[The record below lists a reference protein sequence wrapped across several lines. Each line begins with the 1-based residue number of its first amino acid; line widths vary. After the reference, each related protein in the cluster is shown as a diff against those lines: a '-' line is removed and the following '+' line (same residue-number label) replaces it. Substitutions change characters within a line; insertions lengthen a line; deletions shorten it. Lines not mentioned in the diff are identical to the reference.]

1 MHPKIRIKELRKF
14 DLEGGYLIDGFPSV
28 GLTSVIATESM
39 IQTSQFTLSGIIDSE
54 AFPPIS
60 LIKNGSPNY
69 PAGIF
74 VNDNLRVAAFL
85 SHVALDEPF
94 HRSIAKKMIWWAKTH
109 KISLIV
115 SSIPVKTDK
124 ENNEIIA
131 VGSTEGAR
139 KKIQELGIKSL
150 EHGTIPGIPGI
161 LLNEGSIS
169 GQDVIVLLFQSDG
182 MNPDF
187 RSSAK
192 LCMAMS
198 NLIPGASCDILALQK
213 EAEKIEQEIKKN
225 VEESKQ
231 FKETMYR

>member
-1 MHPKIRIKELRKF
+1 LHPEITIKELKPLN
-14 DLEGGYLIDGFPSV
+14 LEGGFLIDGFPSI

-39 IQTSQFTLSGIIDSE
+39 IQTSQFNLAGIIDSDE
-54 AFPPIS
+54 FPPLSI
-60 LIKNGSPNY
+60 IKNGKPNH

-74 VNDNLRVAAFL
+74 VNDELRVAAFL
-85 SHVALDEPF
+85 SHLALEEEF
-94 HRSIAKKMIWWAKTH
+94 HRSVAKKMIEWAKNQ

-115 SSIPVKTDK
+115 SSIPVKGNGL
-124 ENNEIIA
+124 EAEIIA
-131 VGSTEGAR
+131 VGSTESAR
-139 KKIQELGIKSL
+139 KKIRDSGIKNL
-150 EHGTIPGIPGI
+150 ENGTIPGIPGI
-161 LLNEGSIS
+161 LLNEGSLVN
-169 GQDVIVLLFQSDG
+169 QDVIVLLFQSDG

-198 NLIPGASCDILALQK
+198 NLIPGASCDLVSLQK

>member
-1 MHPKIRIKELRKF
+1 MYPKVTVRQLRSVN
-14 DLEGGYLIDGFPSV
+14 LEGGYLIDGFPTI
-28 GLTSVIATESM
+28 GLTGVIATESM
-39 IQTSQFTLSGIIDSE
+39 IQTSQFTLAGIIDSNV
-54 AFPPIS
+54 FPPVS
-60 LIKNGSPNY
+60 LIKNGKPNF

-74 VNDNLRVAAFL
+74 VNDSLKVAAFL
-85 SHVALDEPF
+85 SHIALDEQF
-94 HRSIAKKMIWWAKTH
+94 HRSIAKKMISWAKNQ

-115 SSIPVKTDK
+115 SSIPVKSDG
-124 ENNEIIA
+124 EDEEIIA
-131 VGSTEGAR
+131 AGSTENAR
-139 KKIQELGIKSL
+139 KKIKDSGIKIL

-161 LLNEGSIS
+161 LLNEGSLVQ
-169 GQDVIVLLFQSDG
+169 QDVIVLLFHSDG

-198 NLIPGASCDILALQK
+198 NLIPGASCDIGALQK

-225 VEESKQ
+225 VEESKE

>member
-1 MHPKIRIKELRKF
+1 LYPKITIKELRAIS
-14 DLEGGYLIDGFPSV
+14 LEGGYLIDGFPTI

-39 IQTSQFTLSGIIDSE
+39 IQTSQFSLAGIIDSNE
-54 AFPPIS
+54 FPPVS
-60 LIKNGSPNY
+60 LIKNGKPNF

-85 SHVALDEPF
+85 SHIALEEQF
-94 HRSIAKKMIWWAKTH
+94 HKGIAKKMIAWAKNK

-115 SSIPVKTDK
+115 SSIPIKSDG
-124 ENNEIIA
+124 NDGEIIA
-131 VGSTEGAR
+131 AGSTEKAR
-139 KKIQELGIKSL
+139 KKIQESGIKIL
-150 EHGTIPGIPGI
+150 QHGTIPGIPGI
-161 LLNEGSIS
+161 LLNEGSLVQ
-169 GQDVIVLLFQSDG
+169 QDVIVLLFHSDG

-198 NLIPGASCDILALQK
+198 NLIPGATCDIVALQK

-225 VEESKQ
+225 VEESKE
-231 FKETMYR
+231 FRETMYR